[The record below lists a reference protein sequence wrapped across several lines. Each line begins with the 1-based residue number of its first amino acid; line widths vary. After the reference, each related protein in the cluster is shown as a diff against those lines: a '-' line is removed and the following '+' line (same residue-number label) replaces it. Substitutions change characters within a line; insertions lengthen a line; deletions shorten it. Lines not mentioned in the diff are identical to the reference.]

1 MALCPLYNGSSARC
15 PVLTLYCFN
24 CKARNIASYLGYII
38 HLIHPRS
45 RIFGNKILLY
55 EPYLYIFERKIY
67 TYIIKYF
74 LSYCKNFLI
83 FANTVWGNLTNI
95 LPLLVLVHSS
105 NKEESSNVS
114 TERPPLYRTLQS
126 YARNFYSHKYPM
138 IERLSYM
145 NYKVN
150 YYQDFLEAF

>member
-55 EPYLYIFERKIY
+55 EPYLYIWKEDLHLYYKIFF
-67 TYIIKYF
+67 K
-74 LSYCKNFLI
+74 LLQKFLI

-105 NKEESSNVS
+105 NKEEFSNVS
-114 TERPPLYRTLQS
+114 TERPLLYRTLQS